1 MAAALGKLKKWFNRK
16 NRSPRTVSLGPPPAL
31 LERYLQYKRLLA
43 ANSAILTLVADLQVK
58 VSEGFLFDMHY
69 VRQACERLGREVET
83 LAAALTAMSGGRYT
97 SLEEAR
103 RRVAQLVAE
112 DLAVGIKLTP
122 VPLVLPL
129 KEVREGM
136 FYGGKGEKLGE
147 LTRLGLKVPA
157 GFGISAYAQKLFF
170 EAAGLEAFIHRAI
183 SHSHIR
189 DLESLREAGEA
200 IRERILAQE
209 LPGDLAREI
218 AAQLA
223 RLPSDRV
230 AVRSSA
236 LQEDSQF
243 SFAGQFETI
252 LNVPRE
258 RVAERYKEVIASQ
271 FTPRSLYYC
280 HTSGFSYQELAM
292 GVVVME
298 MVAAQTAGVLYTDD
312 PRGGGATIV
321 NAVCGLGSLAV
332 GGVVEPDIFRVEEDG
347 IVASH
352 VGEKTRMHIPAP
364 QGGILELEIPAARL
378 GPCLSEAQ
386 VLALTALGR
395 TVREHFGGPQ
405 DIEWAQGPDGSF
417 YLLQARPLRVSRQL
431 RSDYLPPKIQGAE
444 VLVENGIVASR
455 GAAAGRVY
463 HLKEEAL
470 KEIPLGVVL
479 VTSRASPEYALA
491 VGRAAAVVSE
501 AGSATSH
508 LATVLR
514 EARLPAVFGARGAAG
529 LLLEGDLVTV
539 DAFYGNVYAGEVAEL
554 LQAPRGGDEV
564 VRQSRAFKVLE
575 RALKHITPL
584 NLLDPRAENFRPEA
598 CRTYHDI
605 TRFAHEKAMEE
616 LFQMSA
622 GRQSADGTRRL
633 VSPLPLDLHLID
645 LGGGL
650 SPEAADL
657 VQVKPEHLRSRPMLA
672 YWKGVTAVG
681 WKGPKPVDLAGFLS
695 VVMSAATDTNISEK
709 LHEKNFAIITDDY
722 LNLSNRLGFHFATIE
737 SFLGTATD
745 SYITFTFYGG
755 GAELT
760 RRMRRVRF
768 LSLVLQHLDFRVEI
782 KEDSITARADQ
793 AEPAVLEQKL
803 EILGRLMMVSKQL
816 DMVMLDDAAA
826 DQYYQEFIT
835 GGYNL
840 ARG

>member
-1 MAAALGKLKKWFNRK
+1 VAAALGKLKKWFKRK
-16 NRSPRTVSLGPPPAL
+16 NRSPQPGSLGPPPAL

-43 ANSAILTLVADLQVK
+43 ANSNILTIVADLQVK
-58 VSEGFLFDMHY
+58 VGEGFLFDMHY
-69 VRQACERLGREVET
+69 VRQACEALGREVEN
-83 LAAALTAMSGGRYT
+83 LVASLIAMSGGRYT
-97 SLEEAR
+97 PLEEAR

-147 LTRLGLKVPA
+147 LTRQGLLVPA

-170 EAAGLEAFIHRAI
+170 EAADLEAFIRRAI

-200 IRERILAQE
+200 IRERIMAQD
-209 LPGDLAREI
+209 LPEELARGI
-218 AAQLA
+218 AAQLEG
-223 RLPSDRV
+223 LPSDRV

-258 RVAERYKEVIASQ
+258 RVMERYKEVIASQ

-312 PRGGGATIV
+312 PRGGNATII

-332 GGVVEPDIFRVEEDG
+332 GGVVEPDIFRVEEDRL
-347 IVASH
+347 VAAH
-352 VGEKTRMHIPAP
+352 VGEKTRMHVQAP
-364 QGGILELEIPAARL
+364 EGGLLDLEIPAARL
-378 GPCLSEAQ
+378 GPCLAEEQ
-386 VLALTALGR
+386 VLALTNLGR

-405 DIEWAQGPDGSF
+405 DIEWALGPDGLF

-431 RSDYLPPKIQGAE
+431 RNDYLPPKIKGAQ
-444 VLVENGIVASR
+444 VLLENGIVASR
-455 GAAAGRVY
+455 GAAAGPVY
-463 HLKEEAL
+463 HLKDEAL
-470 KEIPLGVVL
+470 KEIPAGVVL

-491 VGRAAAVVSE
+491 VGRVAALVSE

-514 EARLPAVFGARGAAG
+514 EARLPAVFGAKGAAG
-529 LLLEGDLVTV
+529 LLQEGDLVTV
-539 DAFYGNVYAGEVAEL
+539 DAFYGNVYAGKVDEL
-554 LQAPRGGDEV
+554 LKAPRGGDEV

-575 RALKHITPL
+575 RTLKHLTPL
-584 NLLDPRAENFRPEA
+584 NLLDPRAENFRPAA

-695 VVMSAATDTNISEK
+695 VVMSAATDTNVREK

-737 SFLGTATD
+737 AFLGTPEN
-745 SYITFTFYGG
+745 SYISFTFYGG

-768 LSLVLQHLDFRVEI
+768 LTLVLQHLDFRVEL

-803 EILGRLMMVSKQL
+803 EILGRLMMVAKQL
-816 DMVMLDDAAA
+816 DMVMLSDDEA
-826 DQYYQEFIT
+826 DRCYQEFIT

-840 ARG
+840 ERG